1 MYNQKTKT
9 SIMKWREN
17 NKEEYNSY
25 MRGKILERYNKN
37 KELINE
43 RRKELYQKKKDIFY
57 LECLIFRKILI

>member
-1 MYNQKTKT
+1 
-9 SIMKWREN
+9 MKWREN